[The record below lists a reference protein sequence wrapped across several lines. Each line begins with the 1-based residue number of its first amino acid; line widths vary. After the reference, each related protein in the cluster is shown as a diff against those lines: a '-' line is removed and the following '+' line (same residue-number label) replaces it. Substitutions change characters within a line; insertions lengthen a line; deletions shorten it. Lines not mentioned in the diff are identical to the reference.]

1 MMSGSDELS
10 HGLLTCLKLSWGS
23 KQLNANKSINHS
35 MRVAMPNVP
44 LITGVVANKSMQ
56 TSFFPHVVVY
66 CSASYMARASAD
78 KEEIHALPL
87 SELISGFL

>member
-10 HGLLTCLKLSWGS
+10 HGLLTCFKLSWGS
-23 KQLNANKSINHS
+23 KQLNPNKSINHS

-44 LITGVVANKSMQ
+44 LITGVVAHKSMQ
-56 TSFFPHVVVY
+56 TRFFPLY

-78 KEEIHALPL
+78 NEEIHVLPS